1 LALRRVSRPGFGS
14 AQLLHLESP
23 LMCGILA
30 LFGLQAADAV
40 RKEVVDAAKLL
51 RHRGPD
57 WSGMYCEHNAIIAHE
72 RLAIVDPDSGDQPLY
87 NVNRDI
93 VLGVNGEIYNHL
105 ELREKL
111 EVRAPGKHQFLT
123 KSDCEV
129 LLHLYTED
137 GLDFLSKNE
146 VCGMF
151 AFVIWDVRHNMF
163 VVARDTIGIIPLYI
177 GWGNDGS
184 VQVASELKALHAS
197 CSRYECFPPG
207 HIFDSNSNQRR
218 LFYAP
223 NWWDPS
229 PCPTVPIELTAL
241 REAFERSVISHLMS
255 DVPYGVLL
263 SGGLDSS
270 LVASIM
276 SRHCQRRIES
286 DGREPA
292 YWPQLHSFSV
302 GLKTSPDL
310 KAAREVASF
319 LKTVHHEYTF
329 TPQEGIDALADVVFH
344 LESFDVTSVRASTP
358 MYLMARRIRASGV
371 KMVLSG
377 EGADEIFGGYLY
389 FHKAPNATEFHEE
402 NVRKVK
408 QLHLYDCLRANKAM
422 MAWGVEARVP
432 FLDRRFM
439 EIALALDT
447 KQKMCVDGDGN
458 MRMEKWVLRKA
469 FDLPEPRAYL
479 PASVLWRQKEQFSD
493 GVGYTWIDSI
503 QDHANKVITDQQMK
517 TAASRFPVKTPRTK
531 EAYLYR
537 DLFAKHF
544 GDNTAA
550 AETVAWQD
558 SIACSSEVALRWDKA
573 FQGRA
578 DASGRAVAG
587 VHEASYDEN
596 WKTASQQ
603 SGAIAPHQGS
613 NDKQQLAS
621 NNPHTN

>member
-1 LALRRVSRPGFGS
+1 
-14 AQLLHLESP
+14 
-23 LMCGILA
+23 MCGILA
-30 LFGLQAADAV
+30 LFGVEKAEEV
-40 RKEVVDAAKLL
+40 RKDVVDAAKLL

-57 WSGMYCEHNAIIAHE
+57 WSGVYCEGGTLIAHE

-87 NVNRDI
+87 NEARDL
-93 VLGVNGEIYNHL
+93 VLGVNGEIYNHV
-105 ELREKL
+105 ELREQL
-111 EVRAPGKHQFLT
+111 EARAPGKHKFMT
-123 KSDCEV
+123 GSDCEV
-129 LLHLYTED
+129 LLHLYAED
-137 GLDFLSKNE
+137 GIDFLTKNA

-151 AFVIWDVRHNMF
+151 AFVLWDVKKEAYI
-163 VVARDTIGIIPLYI
+163 VARDTIGIIPLYM
-177 GWGNDGS
+177 GWSTDGS
-184 VQVASELKALHAS
+184 VHVASELKALHKS
-197 CSRYECFPPG
+197 CNRYELFPPG
-207 HIFDSNSNQRR
+207 HIYDSASEKRR
-218 LFYAP
+218 LFYTP
-223 NWWDPS
+223 CWWDPV
-229 PCPTVPIELTAL
+229 PCPTVPIDLHAL
-241 REAFERSVISHLMS
+241 REAFERAVMSHLMS

-276 SRHCQRRIES
+276 SRHCHRRIET

-310 KAAREVASF
+310 AAAREVAKY
-319 LKTVHHEYTF
+319 LNTVHHEYTF
-329 TPQEGIDALADVVFH
+329 TPQEGIDALKDVIYH
-344 LESFDVTSVRASTP
+344 LESFDVTSIRASTP
-358 MYLMARRIRASGV
+358 MYLMARRIKASGV

-389 FHKAPNATEFHEE
+389 FHKAPNAQEFHEE

-439 EIALALDT
+439 ETALSFDT
-447 KQKMCVDGDGN
+447 RQKMCVDETGAK
-458 MRMEKWVLRKA
+458 RMEKWVLRKA
-469 FDLPEPRAYL
+469 FDVPEPRAYL

-503 QDHANKVITDQQMK
+503 KEHAEKAISDQQMK
-517 TAASRFPVKTPRTK
+517 TAESRFPVKTPRTK

-537 DLFAKHF
+537 DLFARHF
-544 GDNTAA
+544 GENTSAA
-550 AETVAWQD
+550 DTVAWQD

-587 VHEASYDEN
+587 VHEQAYGTEY
-596 WKTASQQ
+596 KTASQQ
-603 SGAIAPHQGS
+603 SGAAAANGEDPAA
-613 NDKQQLAS
+613 KRAR
-621 NNPHTN
+621 TA

>member
-1 LALRRVSRPGFGS
+1 
-14 AQLLHLESP
+14 
-23 LMCGILA
+23 MCGILA
-30 LFGLQAADAV
+30 LFGLQASEDV
-40 RKEVVDAAKLL
+40 RKEVVEAARLL

-57 WSGMYCEHNAIIAHE
+57 WSGIYYEGSTVIAHE

-87 NVNRDI
+87 NETRDI
-93 VLGVNGEIYNHL
+93 VLGVNGEIYNHM

-111 EVRAPGKHQFLT
+111 EARSPGKHKFLT
-123 KSDCEV
+123 NSDCEV
-129 LLHLYTED
+129 LLHLYAED
-137 GLDFLSKNE
+137 GIDFLTKNE

-151 AFVIWDVRHNMF
+151 AFVIWDVKRQAYI
-163 VVARDTIGIIPLYI
+163 VARDTIGIIPLYI
-177 GWGNDGS
+177 GWSVDGS
-184 VQVASELKALHAS
+184 IRVASELKALHGS
-197 CSRYECFPPG
+197 CSRYEAFPPG
-207 HIFDSNSNQRR
+207 HLYDSVSDQRR
-218 LFYAP
+218 LFCTP
-223 NWWDPS
+223 TWWEPL
-229 PCPTVPIELTAL
+229 PYPTIPIELHVL
-241 REAFERSVISHLMS
+241 REAFERSVVSHLMS

-276 SRHCQRRIES
+276 SRHCQRRMES
-286 DGREPA
+286 GGREPA

-310 KAAREVASF
+310 KAAREVAKF
-319 LKTVHHEYTF
+319 LGTVHHEYTF
-329 TPQEGIDALADVVFH
+329 TPQEGIDALSDVIYH

-439 EIALALDT
+439 EVAMKFDV
-447 KQKMCVDGDGN
+447 KQKMCVDSEGN
-458 MRMEKWVLRKA
+458 NRVEKWVLRKA
-469 FDLPEPRAYL
+469 FDLPEPRSYL
-479 PASVLWRQKEQFSD
+479 PPSVLWRQKEQFSD
-493 GVGYTWIDSI
+493 GVGYSWIDSI
-503 QDHANKVITDQQMK
+503 KEHADKVISDQQMK
-517 TAASRFPVKTPRTK
+517 TAESRFPLKTPRTK
-531 EAYLYR
+531 EAYLFR
-537 DLFAKHF
+537 DLFAKHY
-544 GDNTAA
+544 GDNSAA
-550 AETVAWQD
+550 VETVAWQD

-587 VHEASYDEN
+587 VHEQAYGSNY
-596 WKTASQQ
+596 KTASQQ
-603 SGAIAPHQGS
+603 SGIEEVHGVEPMVSHS
-613 NDKQQLAS
+613 RM
-621 NNPHTN
+621 